1 MNTRRQAL
9 VALGACTVAT
19 PRSLLAQQRPVN
31 VFRVGF
37 LGATSPAGFKSR
49 VDALRAGL
57 RELGYVEGKNLVIEF
72 RWAEGMYDRLPAL
85 AAELVR
91 LKVDVVVTGGT
102 PGTRAAQ
109 QATTTIPIVM
119 AVSGDAVANGLVAGL
134 ARPGGNI
141 TGTTYF
147 DPELHAKRLEF
158 LKEAVPRVAHVGVLL
173 NPQNPQTMG
182 TTLQALRLAADLL
195 RLRLSL
201 FEARA
206 ANEFAGAFSAMVQSR
221 VDAAAIADDGLFLA
235 NLEAIAD
242 IAANKQ
248 LPSTGAKELAEA
260 GGLVGYGV
268 DFVQAYYRAAYFVD
282 RILKGSKPGDL
293 PVERPPSFELVV
305 NLKTASA
312 LGLTLP
318 QSLMV
323 RANKVVQ

>member
-19 PRSLLAQQRPVN
+19 PHSLLAQQQPVN
-31 VFRVGF
+31 VPRLGF
-37 LGATSPAGFKSR
+37 LGATSSAAFKSR

-57 RELGYVEGKNLVIEF
+57 RELGYVEGKNIAIEF

-102 PGTRAAQ
+102 PGTRAAK

-119 AVSGDAVANGLVAGL
+119 AVSGDAVANGLIASL

-182 TTLQALRLAADLL
+182 TTLQSLQLAADSL

-201 FEARA
+201 FEARVANDFEA
-206 ANEFAGAFSAMVQSR
+206 AFAAMVQSR
-221 VDAAAIADDGLFLA
+221 VDSTAIADDGLFLA
-235 NLEAIAD
+235 NIEAIAH
-242 IAANKQ
+242 IAEKKQ

-260 GGLVGYGV
+260 GGLMGYGV
-268 DFVQAYYRAAYFVD
+268 DFDQTYYRAAYFVD

-293 PVERPPSFELVV
+293 PVERPQSFELVV

-318 QSLMV
+318 QSLMF
-323 RANKVVQ
+323 RTNKVVQ